1 MMNVQANF
9 SAADTARG
17 SVAEAK
23 HHDRNANDFEPPFE
37 QRFEDCCRDD
47 ADADRVR
54 RQPRQD
60 LNSHS
65 QQAEE
70 SVEEV
75 EDALVGDDLTVA
87 SVDPEV
93 LSELGGMDDA
103 LYQQMLHHN
112 RQIDP
117 LALRQIL
124 SASSGSGVAEQ
135 SARALV
141 QGDGAEKNA
150 APMSAALS
158 NQPLQPVPSL
168 DPLSVAAQP
177 KQGDAAEKS
186 VQLAS
191 QNRSHAANFGGAN
204 AQAHLANSNK
214 EAVVEHSTELNI
226 QVPKIRNGEARGG
239 LSTSGSAEQVKA
251 AAQMS
256 LPAPVANSSISARS
270 DALPSAQFAAARDG
284 LSTSGSAEQVKA
296 AAQMSPPAPVANS
309 SMSARSDALPSAQFA
324 AARDGLST
332 SGSAEQVKAAAQMS
346 LPAPVA
352 NSSMSAR
359 SDALPSAQFA
369 AARDGLSSQLGASS
383 GSADDSQKADSNGS
397 SLMQTSQQVKMDAAA
412 MHKAENIRI
421 FIQRIDSAMDALRQE
436 TNNVVQLRL
445 NLAQG
450 EVVKLRLSLRGAK
463 LKTLVQTD
471 NEQTRSALRAAWPEV
486 SKALAG
492 KGIDAQ
498 DFEFEQFSGDGRRE
512 GQAFSGRDRGLPLSA
527 LTGDLGRSE
536 LAARPGDAS
545 ASAREP
551 SGASQFFS
559 RIA

>member
-9 SAADTARG
+9 FTADTARG

-23 HHDRNANDFEPPFE
+23 RHDRSANDFERPFE

-47 ADADRVR
+47 ADADGVR
-54 RQPRQD
+54 RQSRQD

-65 QQAEE
+65 QQTEE

-93 LSELGGMDDA
+93 LSELSGMDDA
-103 LYQQMLHHN
+103 LYQQMLHDN

-117 LALRQIL
+117 IALRQIL

-150 APMSAALS
+150 APMPAALS
-158 NQPLQPVPSL
+158 NQPLQPVPSV

-177 KQGDAAEKS
+177 KQGGAAEKS

-214 EAVVEHSTELNI
+214 EAVVEHSTGLKI
-226 QVPKIRNGEARGG
+226 QVPKIRNGEARDG

-256 LPAPVANSSISARS
+256 PPAPVANSSISARS

-309 SMSARSDALPSAQFA
+309 SIPVRSDALPSAQFA
-324 AARDGLST
+324 AAQG
-332 SGSAEQVKAAAQMS
+332 
-346 LPAPVA
+346 
-352 NSSMSAR
+352 
-359 SDALPSAQFA
+359 
-369 AARDGLSSQLGASS
+369 GLSSQLGASS
-383 GSADDSQKADSNGS
+383 GSTDDSQKADSNGS

-421 FIQRIDSAMDALRQE
+421 FIQRIDSAIDALRQE

-498 DFEFEQFSGDGRRE
+498 VFEFEQSSGDGRRE
-512 GQAFSGRDRGLPLSA
+512 GQAFAGRDRGLPLSA
-527 LTGDLGRSE
+527 LTDDLGRSE

>member
-9 SAADTARG
+9 FATNAARG

-23 HHDRNANDFEPPFE
+23 RHDRNANDFDRPFE
-37 QRFEDCCRDD
+37 QRFEDCCRSD
-47 ADADRVR
+47 ADTDRLR
-54 RQPRQD
+54 RQSRQD

-75 EDALVGDDLTVA
+75 EDALVGDDPTVA

-93 LSELGGMDDA
+93 LSESSGMDDA

-117 LALRQIL
+117 IALRQIL

-141 QGDGAEKNA
+141 QGDGEEKNA
-150 APMSAALS
+150 APMPAALS
-158 NQPLQPVPSL
+158 NQPLRPVPSV

-191 QNRSHAANFGGAN
+191 QNRSHAANLGGAN
-204 AQAHLANSNK
+204 AHLANSNK

-256 LPAPVANSSISARS
+256 PPASVANSSIPARS
-270 DALPSAQFAAARDG
+270 DALPSAQFAAAQG
-284 LSTSGSAEQVKA
+284 
-296 AAQMSPPAPVANS
+296 
-309 SMSARSDALPSAQFA
+309 
-324 AARDGLST
+324 
-332 SGSAEQVKAAAQMS
+332 
-346 LPAPVA
+346 
-352 NSSMSAR
+352 
-359 SDALPSAQFA
+359 
-369 AARDGLSSQLGASS
+369 GLSSQLGASS
-383 GSADDSQKADSNGS
+383 GSTDDSQKADSNGS

-498 DFEFEQFSGDGRRE
+498 VFEFEQSSGDGRRE
-512 GQAFSGRDRGLPLSA
+512 GQAFTGRDRGLPLSA
-527 LTGDLGRSE
+527 LTDDLGRSE